1 MRWIVVGP
9 TSQLAK
15 WPPKNSDGSPLACN
29 AAIASPL
36 TISTRPAPSAQM
48 RRRCGCSATA
58 RPRLSHMPLR
68 MRWFSASLL
77 PGMARRRLR
86 RAMRVALRRG
96 PMVRPMNPPTAEAQS
111 MGRQAKN
118 AITAMS
124 AAASPPSAMWRPT
137 MRRPAIHGRGGGG
150 GAAFFAAAAIGGS
163 DKRLPDGK
171 RCTGDDASRSPARTE
186 SAGRSQL
193 SSPALVEE
201 EVDAQLFAAL
211 HGVAL
216 EIADSGLAQ
225 HVLVEQEAAGEAA
238 AVARQ
243 HDMRRVG
250 HDLGLAAGLRLR
262 ARDDL
267 QRRGGDGGARPQRV
281 DGDAVLAEFLGHAED
296 AQAHAVF
303 GDGVG
308 DMRPEPPR
316 VQVERRRQRQDMRV
330 GRALQMRQA
339 GARAEISAAQIDADH
354 QVEALHRRLERAGEA
369 DGRGVV
375 DEDVDAAEALDRRLD
390 RAHHLVF
397 LADVGLAGKRL
408 AARLLYRLGCR
419 GDREGG

>member
-1 MRWIVVGP
+1 
-9 TSQLAK
+9 
-15 WPPKNSDGSPLACN
+15 
-29 AAIASPL
+29 
-36 TISTRPAPSAQM
+36 M

-111 MGRQAKN
+111 
-118 AITAMS
+118 
-124 AAASPPSAMWRPT
+124 

-216 EIADSGLAQ
+216 EIADAGLAQ
-225 HVLVEQEAAGEAA
+225 HVLVEQEAA
-238 AVARQ
+238 
-243 HDMRRVG
+243 
-250 HDLGLAAGLRLR
+250 
-262 ARDDL
+262 
-267 QRRGGDGGARPQRV
+267 
-281 DGDAVLAEFLGHAED
+281 
-296 AQAHAVF
+296 
-303 GDGVG
+303 
-308 DMRPEPPR
+308 
-316 VQVERRRQRQDMRV
+316 
-330 GRALQMRQA
+330 
-339 GARAEISAAQIDADH
+339 
-354 QVEALHRRLERAGEA
+354 
-369 DGRGVV
+369 
-375 DEDVDAAEALDRRLD
+375 DE
-390 RAHHLVF
+390 
-397 LADVGLAGKRL
+397 
-408 AARLLYRLGCR
+408 
-419 GDREGG
+419 